1 MKPIMIIVGEKL
13 NSSIPRTLAALQA
26 WDTETLVSLIEFQ
39 QLEGAQYLDLNT
51 AMCEQRE
58 QELLIQL
65 VQLVQEHSSCGIM
78 LDSTSVQVLSAAA
91 AHVKGRPLI
100 FNSLTLSDRFE
111 PVCQLAREYG
121 AGVVALPIDT
131 AMPHE
136 LKARCDAV
144 DTLMGRLRENGI
156 PDDNIYL
163 DALVETLA
171 TDTQSARCTLDT
183 IRYTREHYPQVHCI
197 CGVSNISFG
206 LPKRSLI
213 NSAFLTMAMYC
224 GLDSAILDPTSISV
238 QDTLA
243 AAAAVCGQDEYCM
256 EYITYIR
263 ETKDN

>member
-1 MKPIMIIVGEKL
+1 MIIVGEKL
-13 NSSIPRTLAALQA
+13 NSSIPKTLEALNT
-26 WDTETLVSLIEFQ
+26 WDTKTLLSLIEFQ
-39 QLEGAQYLDLNT
+39 ELEGAQYLDLNT
-51 AMCEQRE
+51 AMCAQRE

-65 VQLVQEHSSCGIM
+65 VNLVQKHSSCGIM
-78 LDSTSVQVLSAAA
+78 LDSTSPQVLRAAA

-100 FNSLTLSDRFE
+100 FNSLTLSERFE
-111 PVCQLAREYG
+111 PVCQLAREYA

-136 LKARCDAV
+136 LTARCNAV
-144 DTLMGRLRENGI
+144 DTLIARLRENGI
-156 PDDNIYL
+156 PDENIYL

-171 TDTQSARCTLDT
+171 TDAESARCTLDT

-206 LPKRSLI
+206 LPKRALI
-213 NSAFLTMAMYC
+213 NSTFLNMAVYC
-224 GLDSAILDPTSISV
+224 GLDSAILDPTSISI

-263 ETKDN
+263 EMKEN